1 VHAVA
6 AALMP
11 RRPRP
16 TALKLLHGERA
27 SRINDDELHFEPGA
41 PERPEGLDEAVAA
54 TWDTLVA
61 VLAPTGV
68 LGAGD
73 RFALWAMAQRW
84 TDFERCSALVN
95 TVGPLVVDEKR
106 QPRRNPAALMQ
117 REAGRDVIA
126 WCREFGLT
134 PASRSQIRAR
144 LASGAPGGAPLD
156 PVAARFLG

>member
-1 VHAVA
+1 V
-6 AALMP
+6 P

-16 TALKLLHGERA
+16 TALKLLHGERP
-27 SRINDDELHFEPGA
+27 SRINDDELHFAAGA
-41 PERPEGLDEAVAA
+41 PDRPDAMDAAVAA
-54 TWDTLVA
+54 TWDVLVA
-61 VLAPTGV
+61 VIEPTGV
-68 LGAGD
+68 LGQGD
-73 RFALWAMAQRW
+73 RFALWALAQRW

-117 REAGRDVIA
+117 REAGRDVLA

-156 PVAARFLG
+156 ATASRYLG

>member
-1 VHAVA
+1 
-6 AALMP
+6 M
-11 RRPRP
+11 
-16 TALKLLHGERA
+16 LHGERP
-27 SRINDDELHFEPGA
+27 SRINDDELHFAPGA
-41 PERPEGLDEAVAA
+41 PDKPSDLDEHVAR
-54 TWDTLVA
+54 TWDVLTA
-61 VLAPTGV
+61 VLEPTGV

-73 RFALWAMAQRW
+73 RFALWALAQRW

-117 REAGRDVIA
+117 REAGRDVLA

-156 PVAARFLG
+156 ATASRYLG

>member
-1 VHAVA
+1 VA
-6 AALMP
+6 KTG

-16 TALKLLHGERA
+16 TALKLLHGERP

-41 PERPEGLDEAVAA
+41 PPRPVDVDDNVLR
-54 TWDTLVA
+54 TWDALVE

-73 RFALWAMAQRW
+73 RFALLALAQRW
-84 TDFERCSALVN
+84 WDFERTSNLVN
-95 TVGPLVVDEKR
+95 SVGPLIIDEKR
-106 QPRRNPAALMQ
+106 QPRRNPAALLA
-117 REAGRDVIA
+117 REAGRDVLA

-156 PVAARFLG
+156 PEAARFLG